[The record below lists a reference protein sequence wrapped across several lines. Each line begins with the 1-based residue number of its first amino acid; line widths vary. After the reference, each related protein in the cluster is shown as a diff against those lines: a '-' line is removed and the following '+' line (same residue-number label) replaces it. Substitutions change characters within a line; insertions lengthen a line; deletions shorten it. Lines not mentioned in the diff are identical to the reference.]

1 MQLYV
6 LDRSKNT
13 LESTS
18 DFYNE
23 KHLTTLGAGGATF
36 DFTIDKTD
44 DAAAYMDT
52 GNYVVFQDDRGR
64 GWSFNIINYDEN
76 QLTKTVYCEDTSLG
90 LLNKAMDV
98 WANMGNHTFEYYF
111 DLVTKD
117 TPWTLGINQVS
128 GLSRTLTYTGR
139 DTGLGRL
146 LSVLTAFDHAECKF
160 NVKIKQNQP
169 VEFVVDV
176 YKQIGTVQENI
187 QIVHDVELNDI
198 TKTESRAA
206 FVTAIKGVG
215 GTIEQESDGTTVT
228 TAAEEQHV
236 DFTDLEYD
244 DGDYF
249 TVKGDPFLRARTAN
263 KKFNPNQE
271 DSYIEDFYDYDT
283 QDVQELLNRTLTQL
297 KTYSEPQYSY
307 DADVQVIDPT
317 LEIGDTVTIIDH
329 DYNPALYLS
338 ARVATLEKCYSDPT
352 QNKITF
358 TNYQI
363 LNSKIDDKIRAM
375 QNIINAMPSAS
386 SISAITTN
394 LKKINDTIDQL
405 TIKLTGSNGKNSN
418 YYGAD
423 EPTDAQQGDTWFQDA
438 GDGKTII
445 KQFVDGGW
453 KIILD
458 TSLTDDINTQLED
471 AKKDIAA
478 AQKTADDAV
487 AQATLLA
494 TQFQEQTE
502 TVNALNDAVDAAKN
516 DASASLA
523 SATKAI
529 KDAATAMTDA
539 QTALDNAN
547 GNSQKLVTIQSDL
560 DTVNGTLKT
569 LATQQFVDELNKTV
583 TTVQTLSEQTAE
595 GLKQKVNQTIV
606 DTLNKTVTTQ
616 SASLETALNQ
626 LKLKADTT
634 IVNGLNDSVTKLT
647 GDLTTAADQLK
658 LMATKTELTNATSGL
673 ATQNYVDSQLTVEAG
688 KINST
693 IQSVQNQVNNSA
705 VGANLLQDTKEFSNR
720 SVWADFNGTASGN
733 EFHFASA
740 VSTSNLDFLQQVV
753 SLESGTT
760 YTYSFYAKGTTKV
773 SCFVYNT
780 GTAAV
785 YADNYHNFN
794 LTSDYQRFTMT
805 FVTGQPLAKV
815 TQRVLFRKNSTDN
828 EAIDITIK
836 EMKLEK
842 GNVATPWCPSMAD
855 LATVTALTS
864 VTQTL
869 TQIQQ
874 MATDNQGNLAT
885 LTTTFNGLQSI
896 VSNKAD
902 SSTVTQLA
910 NQWTAKL
917 TDYATTA
924 QLTATASDINL
935 RINSVST
942 NLLTEST
949 WYADYNGTMGV
960 ATHNFYTGK
969 YQLFLHHIG
978 TLATYSY
985 VKSGRVQVKPY
996 TDYTFSFVAFGVSNI
1011 TKENVYFLGRPSAN
1025 DKDYN
1030 STTGIHLLGN
1040 FDPNPS
1046 KAVQYS
1052 WTFNT
1057 GDNTDGYFRLNQNIP
1072 GLDGVGGFFFAEAQ
1086 LTEGKTM
1093 VPFTLGQSSM
1103 SQLNLE
1109 AGTALFQSDRI
1120 LMDASSTIFSGN
1132 AFIPGATI
1140 KDASIS
1146 NAKIANATIMSA
1158 KIANLDGSK
1167 IVANSITADKMAAN
1181 FFQVGLDNYGD
1192 NIKITPDSIQVY
1204 TPGIS
1209 EPTTVLTQDG
1219 IGFRDN
1225 NNAEQL
1231 GSIFGGPM
1239 YTSDPTYNGIQISM
1253 FPNDDLF
1260 ALNKVASDN
1269 TTTPKFVWS
1278 QSNKVDAHGIN
1289 LGFNFYDYVTFTKP
1303 LVILDKIYDKWS
1315 GVSFHVT
1322 NYNGAGVALIN
1333 DAGAGVCFGN
1343 DGHLYFLNKNK
1354 YVDSVKALNITGV

>member
-1 MQLYV
+1 MQLYI

-128 GLSRTLTYTGR
+128 GLSRTLAYTGR

-169 VEFVVDV
+169 IEFVVDV

-249 TVKGDPFLRARTAN
+249 TVKGDPFIRARTAN

-283 QDVQELLNRTLTQL
+283 QDPQELLNRTLTQL

-394 LKKINDTIDQL
+394 LKKINDTIDDL
-405 TIKLTGSNGKNSN
+405 TVKLAGANGKNSN
-418 YYGAD
+418 YYGPD

-453 KIILD
+453 KTILD

-502 TVNALNDAVDAAKN
+502 TVNALNDAVVAAKN

-529 KDAATAMTDA
+529 NDAATAMTDA
-539 QTALDNAN
+539 QTALDNVN
-547 GNSQKLVTIQSDL
+547 GNSQKMVTIQSDL

-595 GLKQKVNQTIV
+595 GLKQKVDQTIV

-634 IVNGLNDSVTKLT
+634 TVNGLNDSVTKLT
-647 GDLTTAADQLK
+647 SDLTTASDQIK
-658 LMATKTELTNATSGL
+658 LMATRTELTNATSGL
-673 ATQNYVDSQLTVEAG
+673 ATQNYVDSQLSVEAG

-693 IQSVQNQVNNSA
+693 VQSVQTNLDNLRIGGRNYLLNSNTTGIGFNKSSQVTATVETDSIDGAVVIHVKTVLANGIYFDAIQVPAIEEQWSLGVTIKGTGTIMKLGHEHAGALTSFDLTDDYKRQTWTGTLTAANGAFVIYASA
-705 VGANLLQDTKEFSNR
+705 G
-720 SVWADFNGTASGN
+720 ADFW
-733 EFHFASA
+733 
-740 VSTSNLDFLQQVV
+740 
-753 SLESGTT
+753 
-760 YTYSFYAKGTTKV
+760 
-773 SCFVYNT
+773 
-780 GTAAV
+780 
-785 YADNYHNFN
+785 
-794 LTSDYQRFTMT
+794 
-805 FVTGQPLAKV
+805 
-815 TQRVLFRKNSTDN
+815 
-828 EAIDITIK
+828 IK
-836 EMKLEK
+836 YPKAEK
-842 GNVATPWCPSMAD
+842 GIPSDWTPAPED
-855 LATVTALTS
+855 QATVTALTS

-874 MATDNQGNLAT
+874 MATDNKGNLTT
-885 LTTTFNGLQSI
+885 LTTTVNGNQTSVTNAIEGLTTEQTTLAGQYTSITKSVDGLSSKLTQTVSDMNLRVQKNDIINQINLSTESILISGNKVHITGQTTIDNGLI
-896 VSNKAD
+896 
-902 SSTVTQLA
+902 
-910 NQWTAKL
+910 
-917 TDYATTA
+917 
-924 QLTATASDINL
+924 
-935 RINSVST
+935 T
-942 NLLTEST
+942 N
-949 WYADYNGTMGV
+949 AM
-960 ATHNFYTGK
+960 
-969 YQLFLHHIG
+969 
-978 TLATYSY
+978 
-985 VKSGRVQVKPY
+985 
-996 TDYTFSFVAFGVSNI
+996 
-1011 TKENVYFLGRPSAN
+1011 
-1025 DKDYN
+1025 
-1030 STTGIHLLGN
+1030 
-1040 FDPNPS
+1040 
-1046 KAVQYS
+1046 
-1052 WTFNT
+1052 
-1057 GDNTDGYFRLNQNIP
+1057 
-1072 GLDGVGGFFFAEAQ
+1072 
-1086 LTEGKTM
+1086 
-1093 VPFTLGQSSM
+1093 
-1103 SQLNLE
+1103 
-1109 AGTALFQSDRI
+1109 
-1120 LMDASSTIFSGN
+1120 
-1132 AFIPGATI
+1132 I
-1140 KDASIS
+1140 KDGSIS
-1146 NAKIANATIMSA
+1146 NAKIMDATIASA

-1192 NIKITPDSIQVY
+1192 NIKIAPDSVQVY
-1204 TPGIS
+1204 TPGVQ
-1209 EPTTVLTQDG
+1209 EPTMVLTQDG
-1219 IGFRDN
+1219 LGFRDRTS
-1225 NNAEQL
+1225 AEQL
-1231 GSIFGGPM
+1231 GEIYGGPM
-1239 YTSDPTYNGIQISM
+1239 YNNDVYYNGIQIGL

-1260 ALNKVASDN
+1260 AISKVAEDS
-1269 TTTPKFVWS
+1269 TTTPLFIWS
-1278 QSNKVDAHGIN
+1278 QSNKSDEHNIEQ
-1289 LGFNFYDYVTFTKP
+1289 GFNFNDFVTFNKS
-1303 LVILDKIYDKWS
+1303 LIIQDKIWNRWGD
-1315 GVSFHVT
+1315 VNFHVT

-1354 YVDSVKALNITGV
+1354 YVDSVTALNITGV

>member
-23 KHLTTLGAGGATF
+23 KHLTTLDAGGATF

-128 GLSRTLTYTGR
+128 GLSRTLAYTGR

-228 TAAEEQHV
+228 TVTEEEHV

-271 DSYIEDFYDYDT
+271 NNYIEGFYDYDT
-283 QDVQELLNRTLTQL
+283 QDAQELLNRTLTQL
-297 KTYSEPQYSY
+297 KTYSEPQYTY
-307 DADVQVIDPT
+307 DADVKVIDPT

-375 QNIINAMPSAS
+375 QNIINAMPSSS
-386 SISAITTN
+386 SIQAITTN
-394 LKKINDTIDQL
+394 LANIKDTIDDL
-405 TIKLTGSNGKNSN
+405 TVKLAGANGKNSN
-418 YYGAD
+418 YYGPD

-438 GDGKTII
+438 GGGKAVI

-453 KIILD
+453 KTILD

-487 AQATLLA
+487 VQATLLA
-494 TQFQEQTE
+494 TQFQEQTK
-502 TVNALNDAVDAAKN
+502 TVNALNDAVAAAKN
-516 DASASLA
+516 DASVSLA

-529 KDAATAMTDA
+529 SDAATAMTDA
-539 QTALDNAN
+539 QTALDNVN
-547 GNSQKLVTIQSDL
+547 DNSQKLVTIQSDL

-583 TTVQTLSEQTAE
+583 TDVQSLSEQTAE
-595 GLKQKVNQTIV
+595 GLKQKVDQTTV

-616 SASLETALNQ
+616 SASLETTLNQ

-634 IVNGLNDSVTKLT
+634 TVNGLNDSVTKLT
-647 GDLTTAADQLK
+647 GDLTTASDQIK

-673 ATQNYVDSQLTVEAG
+673 ATQNYVDSQLSVEAG

-693 IQSVQNQVNNSA
+693 VQEVQTQVNNSA
-705 VGANLLQDTKEFSNR
+705 VGTNLLLSTGTPLVVSGTNITNQGTDSYYFITDTLADLFTSNHLVSGSYATFSFDWEVTGATISGTVLPQFNR
-720 SVWADFNGTASGN
+720 APWSIAQGASFKVSATNKSGHYKNGVSSTTSW
-733 EFHFASA
+733 
-740 VSTSNLDFLQQVV
+740 STS
-753 SLESGTT
+753 T
-760 YTYSFYAKGTTKV
+760 AKGLQ
-773 SCFVYNT
+773 FRLDNFQ
-780 GTAAV
+780 GTLTIS
-785 YADNYHNFN
+785 N
-794 LTSDYQRFTMT
+794 L
-805 FVTGQPLAKV
+805 
-815 TQRVLFRKNSTDN
+815 
-828 EAIDITIK
+828 
-836 EMKLEK
+836 KLEK
-842 GNVATPWCPSMAD
+842 GSVATDWCPNSAD
-855 LATVTALTS
+855 NATVTALTS

-874 MATDNQGNLAT
+874 MATDNKGNLTT
-885 LTTTFNGLQSI
+885 LTTTVNGNQTSVTNAIEGLTTEQTTLAGQYTSITKSVDGLTSELTQTVSDMNLRVQKNDIINQINLSTESILISGNKVHITGQTTIDNGLI
-896 VSNKAD
+896 
-902 SSTVTQLA
+902 
-910 NQWTAKL
+910 
-917 TDYATTA
+917 
-924 QLTATASDINL
+924 
-935 RINSVST
+935 T
-942 NLLTEST
+942 N
-949 WYADYNGTMGV
+949 AM
-960 ATHNFYTGK
+960 
-969 YQLFLHHIG
+969 
-978 TLATYSY
+978 
-985 VKSGRVQVKPY
+985 
-996 TDYTFSFVAFGVSNI
+996 
-1011 TKENVYFLGRPSAN
+1011 
-1025 DKDYN
+1025 
-1030 STTGIHLLGN
+1030 
-1040 FDPNPS
+1040 
-1046 KAVQYS
+1046 
-1052 WTFNT
+1052 
-1057 GDNTDGYFRLNQNIP
+1057 
-1072 GLDGVGGFFFAEAQ
+1072 
-1086 LTEGKTM
+1086 
-1093 VPFTLGQSSM
+1093 
-1103 SQLNLE
+1103 
-1109 AGTALFQSDRI
+1109 
-1120 LMDASSTIFSGN
+1120 
-1132 AFIPGATI
+1132 I
-1140 KDASIS
+1140 KDGSIN
-1146 NAKIANATIMSA
+1146 NAKIVDATIASA

-1167 IVANSITADKMAAN
+1167 IVANSITADKLAVNAI
-1181 FFQVGLDNYGD
+1181 QVGMGNYLST
-1192 NIKITPDSIQVY
+1192 IKLSPDDINFYVAGKSYSSLRLNGNGIYVNDVHNGEQAAWITADSWI
-1204 TPGIS
+1204 TG
-1209 EPTTVLTQDG
+1209 
-1219 IGFRDN
+1219 
-1225 NNAEQL
+1225 NAN
-1231 GSIFGGPM
+1231 
-1239 YTSDPTYNGIQISM
+1239 YNGLQINLYDNADTFSINNI
-1253 FPNDDLF
+1253 NDKTSGAAMSSILF
-1260 ALNKVASDN
+1260 
-1269 TTTPKFVWS
+1269 WS
-1278 QSNKVDAHGIN
+1278 RSAQENSGIE
-1289 LGFNFYDYVTFTKP
+1289 LGFNFYDFVTFNKP
-1303 LVILDKIYDKWS
+1303 LIVQDKIWNRWGD
-1315 GVSFHVT
+1315 VNFHVT
-1322 NYNGAGVALIN
+1322 NYNSAGVALIN

-1354 YVDSVKALNITGV
+1354 YVDSVKALNISGV

>member
-23 KHLTTLGAGGATF
+23 KHLRTLGAGGATF

-98 WANMGNHTFEYYF
+98 WANMGNHAFEYYF

-198 TKTESRAA
+198 TKKESRAA
-206 FVTAIKGVG
+206 FVTAIQGVG

-228 TAAEEQHV
+228 TVAEEQHV

-271 DSYIEDFYDYDT
+271 NSYIEDFYDYDT
-283 QDVQELLNRTLTQL
+283 QDPQELLNRTLTQL
-297 KTYSEPQYSY
+297 KTYSEPQYTY

-375 QNIINAMPSAS
+375 QNIINEMPSSS
-386 SISAITTN
+386 SIQAITTN
-394 LKKINDTIDQL
+394 LANIKNTIDDL
-405 TIKLTGSNGKNSN
+405 TVKLAGANGKNSN
-418 YYGAD
+418 YYGPD

-438 GDGKTII
+438 GDGKTVI

-453 KIILD
+453 KTILD

-478 AQKTADDAV
+478 AQKTANDAV

-494 TQFQEQTE
+494 TQFQEQTK
-502 TVNALNDAVDAAKN
+502 TVNALNDAVVAAKN
-516 DASASLA
+516 DASVSLA

-529 KDAATAMTDA
+529 SDAATAMTDA
-539 QTALDNAN
+539 QTALDNVN
-547 GNSQKLVTIQSDL
+547 DNSQKLVTIQSDL

-595 GLKQKVNQTIV
+595 GLKQKVDQTTV

-616 SASLETALNQ
+616 STSLETALNQ

-634 IVNGLNDSVTKLT
+634 TVNGLNDSVTKLT
-647 GDLTTAADQLK
+647 GDLTTASDQLK

-673 ATQNYVDSQLTVEAG
+673 ATQNYVDSQLSVEAG

-693 IQSVQNQVNNSA
+693 VQAVQNQVNNSA
-705 VGANLLQDTKEFSNR
+705 VGTNLLTNTGDLNANWFLGSGVTVDTGQKP
-720 SVWADFNGTASGN
+720 
-733 EFHFASA
+733 A
-740 VSTSNLDFLQQVV
+740 VLHYPATTLTSSFKVIALQQLNDGLLQP
-753 SLESGTT
+753 STT
-760 YTYSFYAKGTTKV
+760 YTASFYAKGTGTFLFYCYSNV
-773 SCFVYNT
+773 SAGAHSDT
-780 GTAAV
+780 RTLIK
-785 YADNYHNFN
+785 
-794 LTSDYQRFTMT
+794 LTSEYKLYTITFTTLSNVSGNKTLSLRQDYSPS
-805 FVTGQPLAKV
+805 VTDQNTV
-815 TQRVLFRKNSTDN
+815 
-828 EAIDITIK
+828 EAYVYGL
-836 EMKLEK
+836 KLEK
-842 GNVATPWCPSMAD
+842 GSVATDWCPNPAD
-855 LATVTALTS
+855 NASVTALTS

-874 MATDNQGNLAT
+874 MASDNKGNLTT
-885 LTTTFNGLQSI
+885 LTTTVNGNQTSVTNAIEGLTTEQTTLAGQYTS
-896 VSNKAD
+896 VTKSVD
-902 SSTVTQLA
+902 GLSS
-910 NQWTAKL
+910 KL
-917 TDYATTA
+917 TQTV
-924 QLTATASDINL
+924 SDMNLRVQKNDIINQINL
-935 RINSVST
+935 S
-942 NLLTEST
+942 TES
-949 WYADYNGTMGV
+949 
-960 ATHNFYTGK
+960 
-969 YQLFLHHIG
+969 
-978 TLATYSY
+978 
-985 VKSGRVQVKPY
+985 
-996 TDYTFSFVAFGVSNI
+996 
-1011 TKENVYFLGRPSAN
+1011 
-1025 DKDYN
+1025 
-1030 STTGIHLLGN
+1030 
-1040 FDPNPS
+1040 
-1046 KAVQYS
+1046 
-1052 WTFNT
+1052 
-1057 GDNTDGYFRLNQNIP
+1057 
-1072 GLDGVGGFFFAEAQ
+1072 
-1086 LTEGKTM
+1086 
-1093 VPFTLGQSSM
+1093 
-1103 SQLNLE
+1103 
-1109 AGTALFQSDRI
+1109 I
-1120 LMDASSTIFSGN
+1120 LISGN
-1132 AFIPGATI
+1132 KVHITGQTTIDSGLITNAMI
-1140 KDASIS
+1140 KDGSIN
-1146 NAKIANATIMSA
+1146 NAKIVDATIASA

-1167 IVANSITADKMAAN
+1167 IVANSITADKLAVNAI
-1181 FFQVGLDNYGD
+1181 QVGMGNYLSTIKLSPDDINFYVAGKSYSSLRLNGNGMYVNDVHNGEQVAWFTADSWITGD
-1192 NIKITPDSIQVY
+1192 TN
-1204 TPGIS
+1204 
-1209 EPTTVLTQDG
+1209 
-1219 IGFRDN
+1219 
-1225 NNAEQL
+1225 
-1231 GSIFGGPM
+1231 
-1239 YTSDPTYNGIQISM
+1239 YNGLQINLYDNADTFSINNI
-1253 FPNDDLF
+1253 NDKTSGAAMSSILF
-1260 ALNKVASDN
+1260 
-1269 TTTPKFVWS
+1269 WS
-1278 QSNKVDAHGIN
+1278 RSAQENSGIE
-1289 LGFNFYDYVTFTKP
+1289 LGFNFYDFVTFNKS
-1303 LVILDKIYDKWS
+1303 LIVQDKIWNRWGD
-1315 GVSFHVT
+1315 VNFHVT

-1354 YVDSVKALNITGV
+1354 YVDSVEALNISGV